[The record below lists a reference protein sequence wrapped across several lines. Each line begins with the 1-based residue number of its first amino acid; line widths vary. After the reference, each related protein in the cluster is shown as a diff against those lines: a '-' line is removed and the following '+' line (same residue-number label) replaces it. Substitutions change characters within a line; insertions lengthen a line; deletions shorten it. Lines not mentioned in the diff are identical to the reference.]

1 MKPSARE
8 PVLLLALLLTMVMSC
23 GRPEA
28 GGGIGGTGNTATVV
42 SGPITNT
49 GSNDVS
55 VSGSDYDTRSTVMTV
70 DGKPGHQ
77 HDLKKGMVVLVH
89 ATVAHTF
96 GTNKSPQR
104 TANTLLYE
112 DTVEGVVQTVAPDG
126 SSLVVLGQTV
136 AITTKTI
143 IDASIPGQNILNLV
157 PCRDLVEVSGFI
169 TGDGAIVGTLIV
181 LKKGSPDYQVKGFI
195 KNYDAAHETFEVGAV
210 TVNFQHA
217 DVSAMPNA
225 SSNTWNGL
233 LVDVRGSD
241 VSPGGSGVYAVQLT
255 ASKIQPEGLG
265 VGDGEEAEIEGFVTS
280 MLGQTD
286 FYLGNVH
293 VQTTA
298 STTFKG
304 GTLDDI
310 LLGSHLKVEGALVG
324 GILNATSVDFEGEV
338 DLEANV
344 ATINPGN
351 NTLTL
356 VGLAGLVIQFD
367 SQTALQGQG
376 NPLLLT
382 DLSSND
388 HLHIH
393 GLPRSGNAVLATRV
407 VRSAPNLNVQLRGL
421 VTTATDPTVVLLG
434 ASIDTS
440 SITDSG
446 FTGANGA
453 EGRSAFF
460 IGLSSGMTV
469 RFRGTVLGNT
479 IVWSSA
485 SREDKP

>member
-1 MKPSARE
+1 MKSSARE
-8 PVLLLALLLTMVMSC
+8 PVLLLVLLLTMVVSC

-42 SGPITNT
+42 SGPITDTSPN
-49 GSNDVS
+49 NVS
-55 VSGSDYDTRSTVMTV
+55 VSGSDYNTRSTVMTV

-77 HDLKKGMVVLVH
+77 SDLKKGMVVLVH
-89 ATVAHTF
+89 ATVTHTY
-96 GTNKSPQR
+96 GTNEPPQR

-136 AITTKTI
+136 TITTTTI
-143 IDASIPGQNILNLV
+143 IDASIPGQTILSLV
-157 PCRDLVEVSGFI
+157 PGHDLVEVSGFI
-169 TGDGAIVGTLIV
+169 TGDGVIVGTLIV
-181 LKKGSPDYQVKGFI
+181 LKTGSPDYEVKGFI
-195 KNYDAAHETFEVGAV
+195 KNYDAAHETFEIGGV
-210 TVNFQHA
+210 TVDYQLA
-217 DVSAMPNA
+217 DVSAMPNP

-233 LVDVRGSD
+233 LVDVRGSH
-241 VSPGGSGVYAVQLT
+241 VSPGGSGAYTVQLT
-255 ASKIQPEGLG
+255 ATKIQPEGLG
-265 VGDGEEAEIEGFVTS
+265 IGNSTAAEIEGFVTL
-280 MLGQTD
+280 MLGQSD

-310 LLGSHLKVEGALVG
+310 LLGSHLEVEGELVG
-324 GILNATSVDFEGEV
+324 GIVNATRVEFEGEV

-344 ATINPGN
+344 ETINLSN

-356 VGLAGLVIQFD
+356 IGLAGLVIQFD

-376 NPLLLT
+376 SPRFLT
-382 DLSSND
+382 DLRSDD

-393 GLPRSGNAVLATRV
+393 GSPRGGNAVLATRV
-407 VRSAPNLNVQLRGL
+407 VRTAPNTNVQLQGF
-421 VTTATDPTVVLLG
+421 VTTAADPIVVLQG

-440 SITDSG
+440 SIAESG
-446 FTGANGA
+446 FKGAHG
-453 EGRSAFF
+453 EKGRSAFF

-469 RFRGTVLGNT
+469 SLGGTVIGDT
-479 IVWSSA
+479 IAWSSA
-485 SREDKP
+485 SRDD

>member
-1 MKPSARE
+1 
-8 PVLLLALLLTMVMSC
+8 MVMSC

-49 GSNDVS
+49 SPNNVS
-55 VSGSDYDTRSTVMTV
+55 VSGSDYNTSSTVMTV

-77 HDLKKGMVVLVH
+77 SDLKKGMVVLVH
-89 ATVAHTF
+89 AAVAHTS
-96 GTNKSPQR
+96 GTNKPPQR

-112 DTVEGVVQTVAPDG
+112 DTVEGVLQTVAPDG

-136 AITTKTI
+136 AITTTTI
-143 IDASIPGQNILNLV
+143 IDASIPGQNILSLV
-157 PCRDLVEVSGFI
+157 PGRDLVEVSGFI
-169 TGDGAIVGTLIV
+169 TGDGVMVATLIV
-181 LKKGSPDYQVKGFI
+181 LKTGSPDYEVKGFI
-195 KNYDAAHETFEVGAV
+195 KNYDAAHETFEIGAL
-210 TVNFQHA
+210 TVDFQHA

-233 LVDVRGSD
+233 LVDVRGSH
-241 VSPGGSGVYAVQLT
+241 VSPGGSGAYAVQLT

-265 VGDGEEAEIEGFVTS
+265 IGDGEEAEIEGFVTL
-280 MLGQTD
+280 MLGQSD

-304 GTLDDI
+304 GTPDDI

-324 GILNATSVDFEGEV
+324 GIVQATRVEFEGEA
-338 DLEANV
+338 DLEGNV
-344 ATINPGN
+344 ATINPTN

-356 VGLAGLVIQFD
+356 IGLAGLVVQFD

-376 NPLLLT
+376 SPRLLT
-382 DLSSND
+382 DLRRDD

-393 GLPRSGNAVLATRV
+393 GPPRGGNAVLATRV
-407 VRSAPNLNVQLRGL
+407 VRQALSPKVQLRGF
-421 VTTATDPTVVLLG
+421 VTTAADPIVVLG
-434 ASIDTS
+434 VPIDTS
-440 SITDSG
+440 SIADSG
-446 FTGANGA
+446 FEGANGVK
-453 EGRSAFF
+453 GRSAFF
-460 IGLSSGMTV
+460 TGLSSGMTV
-469 RFRGTVLGNT
+469 SLGGTVQGDT
-479 IVWSSA
+479 IAWSSA
-485 SREDKP
+485 SRDD